1 MIVGVVYFV
10 ARFTK
15 PQIKITEKIP
25 IPHESRVESSV
36 DIPNP
41 TAIIFPIEPPSDKN
55 FLSLESISVDVLSAN
70 RSSSSSVR
78 SL

>member
-1 MIVGVVYFV
+1 MIVAIVYFV

-15 PQIKITEKIP
+15 PQIKITEEVP
-25 IPHESRVESSV
+25 IPHESSVESSV

-41 TAIIFPIEPPSDKN
+41 TAIIFPIEPPSDEI
-55 FLSLESISVDVLSAN
+55 FLSLESISVDDLSAN
-70 RSSSSSVR
+70 RSSSVR